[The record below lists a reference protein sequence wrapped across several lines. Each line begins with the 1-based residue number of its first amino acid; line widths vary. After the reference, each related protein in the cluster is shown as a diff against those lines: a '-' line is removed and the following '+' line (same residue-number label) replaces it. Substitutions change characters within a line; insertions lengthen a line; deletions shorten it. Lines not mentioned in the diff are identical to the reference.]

1 MALARNQRRNKKESF
16 GKHISLKVSP
26 VSFKYQQDSP
36 AGGVVVIPKR
46 FMPKAV
52 DRNKA
57 KRQCE
62 ALLQDLFLHQ
72 GVGSVVV
79 RVYTIPS
86 NLMAISK
93 ALKECLKQLRNDD
106 V

>member
-1 MALARNQRRNKKESF
+1 MALARNQRRNKKAVF

-26 VSFKYQQDSP
+26 VSLKYQQDSP
-36 AGGVVVIPKR
+36 EGGVVIIPKR
-46 FMPKAV
+46 FVSKAV

-62 ALLQDLFLHQ
+62 ALIQDLFLQQ
-72 GVGSVVV
+72 GVGSIVV
-79 RVYTIPS
+79 RVYTNPS
-86 NLMAISK
+86 DLMAISK
-93 ALKECLKQLRNDD
+93 ALKECLKQLRIDD